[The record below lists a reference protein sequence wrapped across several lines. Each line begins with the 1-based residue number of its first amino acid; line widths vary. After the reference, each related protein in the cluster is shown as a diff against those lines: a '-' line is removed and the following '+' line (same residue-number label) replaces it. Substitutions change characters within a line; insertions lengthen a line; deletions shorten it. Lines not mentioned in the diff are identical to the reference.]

1 MIELSNISLSYGR
14 TEVLNNVNLT
24 IREQGL
30 TSVIGPNG
38 AGKSSLLS
46 VLNRLQKPSA
56 GEVRIDGSRIDQ
68 MDNNTLAKRLSIL
81 RQDNQINAR
90 ISVRDLVCFGRF
102 PYHKGRPTADDWQK
116 INQAIDFLDLNELT
130 HRYLDQLSGGQ
141 RQRAFIAMVL
151 AQDTQYVFLDEPLN
165 NLDMKHSVAIMK
177 QLRRACDELQKSIVV
192 VLHDINFASCY
203 SDELI
208 TMKKGNIIQTGTP
221 EQIMQDDVLEA
232 LYDMPLKTRKYEDKA
247 LCLFYL

>member
-1 MIELSNISLSYGR
+1 MIELQNISLSYGSADI
-14 TEVLNNVNLT
+14 LKNVSLS
-24 IREQGL
+24 IRQQGL

-46 VLNRLQKPSA
+46 ILNRLQKPSS
-56 GEVRIDGSRIDQ
+56 GQVIIDGKK
-68 MDNNTLAKRLSIL
+68 MDETDHNTLARRLSIL
-81 RQDNQINAR
+81 RQENQINAR
-90 ISVRDLVCFGRF
+90 ISVNDLVCFGRF
-102 PYHKGRPTADDWQK
+102 PYHKGRPTAEDWEK
-116 INQAIDFLDLNELT
+116 ISQAINYLDLNELRD
-130 HRYLDQLSGGQ
+130 RYLERLSGGQ

-177 QLRRACDELQKSIVV
+177 QLRRACDELNKSIVV

-208 TMKKGNIIQTGTP
+208 TMKQGEITQIGTP
-221 EQIMQDDVLEA
+221 SQIMQDDTLAE
-232 LYDMPLKTRKYEDKA
+232 LYDMPLKVQQYDDKA
-247 LCLFYL
+247 ICLFYL